1 MKVGRKIVSDT
12 YVVLT
17 YKNQIIYVPT
27 TSHWTYWIFSAINC
41 KWIDFLKFYLFAKI
55 EINQNRYFADL
66 RIDTYVSCL
75 QKE

>member
-17 YKNQIIYVPT
+17 YKNQIIYLLPVIGLIK
-27 TSHWTYWIFSAINC
+27 IFIAINC

-75 QKE
+75 LKE